1 MGLAPRSRNA
11 SGRRPKRQVQLP
23 EKYSHD
29 YPVGEGHDYVL
40 NAVPLEIWQ
49 RAKQRAHGDQR
60 SVRVI
65 LIRALD
71 LYGSGRLNL

>member
-1 MGLAPRSRNA
+1 
-11 SGRRPKRQVQLP
+11 
-23 EKYSHD
+23 
-29 YPVGEGHDYVL
+29 VL

-49 RAKQRAHGDQR
+49 RAKRRAHGDQR

-71 LYGSGRLNL
+71 QYGRGRLDL

>member
-1 MGLAPRSRNA
+1 VGAASRPRKA
-11 SGRRPKRQVQLP
+11 GGRRPQRQVQLP

-29 YPVGEGHDYVL
+29 YPVDEGHDYVL
-40 NAVPLEIWQ
+40 NAVPFEIWQ
-49 RAKQRAHGDQR
+49 RAKRRAHGDQR

-71 LYGSGRLNL
+71 LYGSGRLDL